1 MSKRMSL
8 VEGLQRDKHVLDPA
22 IEKSFLK
29 HGKVDQ
35 PEEGTHNMIDLAED
49 DIINEPQVREPAR
62 RAEPKSQGRIS
73 RKPKPSKVQPVGL
86 IPVTVRLRPEVAG
99 ALKRASLERQLTGE
113 ELFTQQEIVEQAL
126 EPWLRDEGYL
136 G

>member
-8 VEGLQRDKHVLDPA
+8 VEGLQRDKHVLDPEV
-22 IEKSFLK
+22 EKSFLK
-29 HGKVDQ
+29 HGKVQQ
-35 PEEGTHNMIDLAED
+35 PDEGAHNMIDLAED
-49 DIINEPQVREPAR
+49 DIIDEPQVREPAR
-62 RAEPKSQGRIS
+62 RSEPKSSGRAS
-73 RKPKPSKVQPVGL
+73 RRLKPSKVQPVGL

-126 EPWLRDEGYL
+126 EPWLREEGYL